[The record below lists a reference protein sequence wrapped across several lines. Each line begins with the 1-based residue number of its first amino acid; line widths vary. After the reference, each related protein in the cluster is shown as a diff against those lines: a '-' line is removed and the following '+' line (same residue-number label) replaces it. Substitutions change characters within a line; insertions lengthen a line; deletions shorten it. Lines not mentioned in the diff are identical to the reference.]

1 MAELKKI
8 VMLIVV
14 LINIIIFN
22 FIYKLEKN
30 KCDCGNKYKKDFI
43 KYYTLLTIFLGI
55 LFITGILKIFSH
67 PILKLVSTI
76 YSVLGLINIYLLF
89 RLTQN
94 LVIKKCS
101 CSDTP
106 DRTFVYYYSM
116 VVISVYIILIT
127 ILLFKSLFR
136 KEMLE
141 FKHKLNF

>member
-1 MAELKKI
+1 MADLKKI

-43 KYYTLLTIFLGI
+43 KYYTLLTIFIGI
-55 LFITGILKIFSH
+55 LFIIGGLKVFTHS
-67 PILKLVSTI
+67 ILKLLSTI
-76 YSVLGLINIYLLF
+76 YSLLGLVNIYLLF

-94 LVIKKCS
+94 LVIKKCT

-116 VVISVYIILIT
+116 VVMSVYVILIT

-136 KEMLE
+136 KEMEQLKIK
-141 FKHKLNF
+141 FY